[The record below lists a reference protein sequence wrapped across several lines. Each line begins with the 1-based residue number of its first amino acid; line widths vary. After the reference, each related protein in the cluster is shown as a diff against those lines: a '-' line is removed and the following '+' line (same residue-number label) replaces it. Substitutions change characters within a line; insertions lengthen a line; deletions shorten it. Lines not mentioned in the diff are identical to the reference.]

1 MLHTQYEKAL
11 FPFYDKLWELR
22 FGKTSKV
29 TIICSS
35 NLSAVQGILLKSF
48 HFSVGL
54 IIRNEMHPVALYHI
68 TTYYKYLKE
77 VYCNKF
83 RV

>member
-1 MLHTQYEKAL
+1 MRKSILNKKIPKMIINATYEKAL

-35 NLSAVQGILLKSF
+35 NLSAVYKS
-48 HFSVGL
+48 H
-54 IIRNEMHPVALYHI
+54 NH
-68 TTYYKYLKE
+68 
-77 VYCNKF
+77 
-83 RV
+83 

>member
-1 MLHTQYEKAL
+1 MLHTQYQKAL

-35 NLSAVQGILLKSF
+35 NLSAVQGI
-48 HFSVGL
+48 
-54 IIRNEMHPVALYHI
+54 RNEMHPVALYHI

>member
-54 IIRNEMHPVALYHI
+54 ISYLIFIIIRNEC
-68 TTYYKYLKE
+68 TQ
-77 VYCNKF
+77 
-83 RV
+83 

>member
-11 FPFYDKLWELR
+11 FPFCDKLWELR
-22 FGKTSKV
+22 FGTTSKV

-35 NLSAVQGILLKSF
+35 NLSAV
-48 HFSVGL
+48 
-54 IIRNEMHPVALYHI
+54 IRNEMHPVALYHI